1 MANESNKELT
11 SVWTP
16 ANIVTCVRIVFIPVF
31 MIVSALSRR
40 ETGRRARQLDARGRL
55 RAARARRAPRHPL
68 RPRRPLPLARLD
80 LDLRGARPRQEHVR
94 QGLQPGQRG
103 DGGLLR
109 PAQEGV
115 LARQGLVGLDPCPL
129 HRGARGLDRPIQ
141 YGEAQRC
148 ARRPHA
154 GRVPRRA
161 GKGRVTVQEIVRSPG
176 PCFGKC
182 APF

>member
-1 MANESNKELT
+1 MTVLASSVKLILSTTRSSKTWTELT
-11 SVWTP
+11 
-16 ANIVTCVRIVFIPVF
+16 
-31 MIVSALSRR
+31 
-40 ETGRRARQLDARGRL
+40 
-55 RAARARRAPRHPL
+55 
-68 RPRRPLPLARLD
+68 
-80 LDLRGARPRQEHVR
+80 GAVPRQHLPAALAQELAHSLPVSCASSGTVHISVANPVR

-115 LARQGLVGLDPCPL
+115 LARQGLVGLGPRPR
-129 HRGARGLDRPIQ
+129 HRGARGLDRPLQ

-161 GKGRVTVQEIVRSPG
+161 GKGRVAVQEIVRSPHSC
-176 PCFGKC
+176 PFGTSSC
-182 APF
+182 WGVPAPNPSRNEYSKLKYSN